1 MARERK
7 RENWREKEVKWKE
20 KLNEKETFERTEA
33 NSRDGLGVIS
43 QKTNIHI

>member
-1 MARERK
+1 MKHGQRE

-33 NSRDGLGVIS
+33 N
-43 QKTNIHI
+43 